1 MALYLTNIAAMQAY
15 SSYNKASSSLTTVYQ
30 RLSSGLRINSA
41 KDDSAG
47 LQISA
52 RMTSQI
58 KSLTQASRNASDGQA
73 VAQTAEGAI
82 EEITNM
88 LQRIRTLANQAANG
102 TNTDA
107 DRQALNAEVQQLCE
121 EITRISE
128 KTTFGGATLLNGA
141 ENAGSNSLLN
151 SDGKLYIQVGADA
164 YDTIG
169 IDLSAGF
176 SMQQITAAVSST
188 TYNFTVEDTD
198 GSDGLIWD
206 ADGNV
211 SFSISTAEGAQAVLA
226 MVDSYI
232 SYTSSRRA
240 ELGAV
245 QNRLDSV
252 LRNNS
257 SMLTNLS
264 DARSRIQDTD
274 YAELAS
280 ELASSSILEQASILM
295 LKQAFSS
302 KNLILQLLQ
311 S

>member
-15 SSYNKASSSLTTVYQ
+15 SSYNKASSNLSTIYA

-41 KDDSAG
+41 KDDAAG
-47 LQISA
+47 LQISD

-73 VAQTAEGAI
+73 LAQTAEGAI
-82 EEITNM
+82 EEITSM
-88 LQRIRTLANQAANG
+88 LQRIRTLAVQAANG

-107 DRQALNAEVQQLCE
+107 DRQALNEEVKQLCE
-121 EITRISE
+121 EITRISQ
-128 KTTFGGATLLNGA
+128 KTTYGGATLLNGA
-141 ENAGSNSLLN
+141 ENAGSNSLLS
-151 SDGKLYIQVGADA
+151 SDGKIYIQVGADA
-164 YDTIG
+164 YDTIS

-176 SMQQITAAVSST
+176 SMQQITAAVSSVV
-188 TYNFTVEDTD
+188 YDFTVADTD

-211 SFSISTAEGAQAVLA
+211 SFSVSSAEGAQAVLS

-232 SYTSSRRA
+232 SYTSARRA

-245 QNRLDSV
+245 QNRLDSI

-295 LKQAFSS
+295 MKNAFTS

-311 S
+311 N